1 MGKGWQ
7 LIIILIYEPEDRLL
21 STSIGS
27 STSKE
32 TLQDMMDKVIAGV
45 RDWWEAVVVWG
56 QSRSESILVYRGR
69 QAITFTWR
77 KHPRRPGWA
86 CSIRRWRRR
95 MSSWSTNV
103 FAYRNYDLKSS
114 ESTYTALSVCYV
126 GLVSSYESKV
136 SLQVSRLLANGIWT
150 SQGCYLLERDQA

>member
-45 RDWWEAVVVWG
+45 RD
-56 QSRSESILVYRGR
+56 
-69 QAITFTWR
+69 
-77 KHPRRPGWA
+77 
-86 CSIRRWRRR
+86 
-95 MSSWSTNV
+95 
-103 FAYRNYDLKSS
+103 
-114 ESTYTALSVCYV
+114 
-126 GLVSSYESKV
+126 
-136 SLQVSRLLANGIWT
+136 
-150 SQGCYLLERDQA
+150 